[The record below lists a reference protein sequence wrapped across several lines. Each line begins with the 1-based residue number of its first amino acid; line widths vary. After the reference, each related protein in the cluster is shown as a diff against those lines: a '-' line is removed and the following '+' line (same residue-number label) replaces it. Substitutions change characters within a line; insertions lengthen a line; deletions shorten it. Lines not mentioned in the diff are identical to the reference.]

1 MVDID
6 LSKDLLVITGDFNA
20 LPDSKTYALMRDCGF
35 TSCHQKANG
44 CEPTHTFPTG
54 LQAQWMDT
62 DPPLTTDYIWVKG
75 QCEIVNCVVD
85 EASRTC
91 HPDDKTIYGS
101 DHMAIVADLII

>member
-20 LPDSKTYALMRDCGF
+20 LPDSKTYALMKDYGF

-54 LQAQWMDT
+54 LQA
-62 DPPLTTDYIWVKG
+62 
-75 QCEIVNCVVD
+75 
-85 EASRTC
+85 
-91 HPDDKTIYGS
+91 
-101 DHMAIVADLII
+101 